1 MATDGFAA
9 LALAT
14 DPIDRDVLNRPPRSS
29 QTPLISHNLIKLTL
43 FTGSLTA
50 SVTLGVFAYEL
61 YLMGNSIEQA
71 RDAAFTTLVIA
82 GLLRAF
88 GARSEQHTV
97 WEMSLFSNTR
107 LFLVVIAGFTLQLT
121 IHHIPMFQMLF
132 KIEPITLTQCASW
145 FAVAFIPFIIL
156 ELRKVI
162 R

>member
-1 MATDGFAA
+1 MLVAILLGWPLPLLPLYLLWINLATDGFAA

-97 WEMSLFSNTR
+97 WEMSLFSNTGS
-107 LFLVVIAGFTLQLT
+107 IC
-121 IHHIPMFQMLF
+121 I
-132 KIEPITLTQCASW
+132 
-145 FAVAFIPFIIL
+145 
-156 ELRKVI
+156 KVPKVP
-162 R
+162 